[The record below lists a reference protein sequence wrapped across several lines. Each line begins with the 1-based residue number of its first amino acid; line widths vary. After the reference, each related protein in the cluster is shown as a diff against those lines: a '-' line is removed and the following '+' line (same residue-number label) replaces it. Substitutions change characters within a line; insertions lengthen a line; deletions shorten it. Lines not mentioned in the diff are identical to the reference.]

1 MLQLKRIS
9 IQWRIHS
16 SNLEAHGR
24 CSPGLVPSFTK
35 PLRRRIRSAPMLYFN
50 FVQPHAVPIAL
61 NTAYLSRKGRKQVSS
76 RSIRLVS
83 MCWPCPRIEKAKPRG
98 SNLQSL
104 NKLYR
109 MQKKSQSSSLDTIK
123 RCNCEKSVSISIAMC
138 ICIMACAYS
147 QVHQCVRQPC
157 VLTYA

>member
-9 IQWRIHS
+9 IQRRIHS

-35 PLRRRIRSAPMLYFN
+35 PLRRHILSAPMLYFN

-61 NTAYLSRKGRKQVSS
+61 KGRKQLSS

-83 MCWPCPRIEKAKPRG
+83 MCWPCPRIEKAKPMG
-98 SNLQSL
+98 SNLQLL

-123 RCNCEKSVSISIAMC
+123 RYNCDTCKEIYEYKCSYVHMHHGMC
-138 ICIMACAYS
+138 I
-147 QVHQCVRQPC
+147 
-157 VLTYA
+157 

>member
-1 MLQLKRIS
+1 MRQLKRIS

-35 PLRRRIRSAPMLYFN
+35 PLRRRIRLAPMLYFN

-76 RSIRLVS
+76 RSIWLVS

-104 NKLYR
+104 NKLYQ

-123 RCNCEKSVSISIAMC
+123 RCNCDTCKEICEYSYVHMHHGMC
-138 ICIMACAYS
+138 I
-147 QVHQCVRQPC
+147 
-157 VLTYA
+157 

>member
-16 SNLEAHGR
+16 SNLEAHGG
-24 CSPGLVPSFTK
+24 CSPGLVPSFTN
-35 PLRRRIRSAPMLYFN
+35 PLRRHILSAPMLCFN

-83 MCWPCPRIEKAKPRG
+83 MCWPW

-123 RCNCEKSVSISIAMC
+123 RYNCDTCKEIYEYKCSYVHMHHGMC
-138 ICIMACAYS
+138 I
-147 QVHQCVRQPC
+147 
-157 VLTYA
+157 